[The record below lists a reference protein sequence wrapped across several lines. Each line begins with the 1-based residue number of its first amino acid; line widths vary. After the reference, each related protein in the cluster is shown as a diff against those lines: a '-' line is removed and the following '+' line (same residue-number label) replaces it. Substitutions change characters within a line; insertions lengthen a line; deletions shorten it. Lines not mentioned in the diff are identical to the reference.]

1 MIQYF
6 IMLLET
12 VGLLFRQ
19 YVIVVLTTITYEF
32 LQDGRKD
39 TTTSIYVLG

>member
-12 VGLLFRQ
+12 VDSLFRQ
-19 YVIVVLTTITYEF
+19 YVKLKINIDF
-32 LQDGRKD
+32 
-39 TTTSIYVLG
+39 

>member
-12 VGLLFRQ
+12 VDSLFRQ
-19 YVIVVLTTITYEF
+19 YEIMVLTTITYEF
-32 LQDGRKD
+32 LQDGMND
-39 TTTSIYVLG
+39 ATTSIYVLG

>member
-12 VGLLFRQ
+12 IDSLFRQ
-19 YVIVVLTTITYEF
+19 YGIVVLTTTTYEF
-32 LQDGRKD
+32 LQDGMND
-39 TTTSIYVLG
+39 ATNSIYV